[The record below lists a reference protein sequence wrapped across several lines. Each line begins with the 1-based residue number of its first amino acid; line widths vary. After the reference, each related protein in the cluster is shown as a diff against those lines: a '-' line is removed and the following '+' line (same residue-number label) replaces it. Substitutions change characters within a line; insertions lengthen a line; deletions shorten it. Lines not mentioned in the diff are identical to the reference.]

1 MEAHDQTMHC
11 QICGL
16 SGKEQNLYPAE
27 MVRPALAKYIRSK
40 YPAWDGKGYICI
52 DDLNKFRSAYIE
64 NVLKTDVR
72 ESSHL
77 KKAVVK
83 SLKEQELL
91 VRNIND
97 EVAGQLKF
105 GDRLADKIAE
115 FGGSWKFIISF
126 GGIIIFW
133 IVVNTILIATKPF
146 DPFPFILLNLVLSCL
161 AAIQAP
167 VIMMSQNRQE
177 SRDRIRSENDY
188 KTNLMAE
195 LEIRHINEKL
205 DHLVVKQWQRL
216 LEIQEYQTEMMNE
229 LLGFTRSKGKK
240 HDCPPSI

>member
-1 MEAHDQTMHC
+1 MEQRQATHHC
-11 QICGL
+11 QICGV
-16 SGKEQNLYPAE
+16 SNKNQNLYPAE
-27 MVRPALAKYIRSK
+27 MIRPSLSVYIRSQFHQ
-40 YPAWDGKGYICI
+40 WDNSGYICI
-52 DDLNKFRSAYIE
+52 KDLNNFRSGYVE
-64 NVLKTDVR
+64 HVLATDVK

-77 KKAVVK
+77 EKAVVK
-83 SLKEQELL
+83 SMKEHELL

-97 EVAGQLKF
+97 EFKEQLKF

-115 FGGSWKFIISF
+115 FGGSWKFIMSF
-126 GGIIIFW
+126 AAVMMFW
-133 IVVNTILIATKPF
+133 ITLNTILISTKPF
-146 DPFPFILLNLVLSCL
+146 DPYPFILLNLILSCL

-216 LEIQEYQTEMMNE
+216 LEIQEFQTEMMNE
-229 LLGFTRSKGKK
+229 LLNFTRTKGTKK
-240 HDCPPSI
+240 